1 MLNSQKQAAATI
13 EDKDKSVSGD
23 SATSSDDDSEDLSKR
38 RKGGKLGDMLFS
50 DKADGKGVTVE
61 DSLKEM
67 LSEAKSKAAKLTIVE

>member
-23 SATSSDDDSEDLSKR
+23 SATSSDDDSEDFSKR

-50 DKADGKGVTVE
+50 DKADGKGVTAE

>member
-1 MLNSQKQAAATI
+1 MLNSQKQAATI

-23 SATSSDDDSEDLSKR
+23 SVTSSDDDDSEDFSKR

-50 DKADGKGVTVE
+50 DKVDGKGVTAE